1 MSDEFDPKLENLL
14 DYLKR
19 TRGFDFTAYKR
30 STLAR
35 RIEKRMQT
43 VGVSHFSEYIDHL
56 EVHPAEFASLFNTI
70 LINVT
75 EFFRDPPAWEFISA
89 EAIPRILKGKGTH
102 EQIRIWSAG
111 CASGEEAY
119 SIAMLF
125 SEALGIDGL
134 QERVKIYATDVD
146 EEALTSARHG
156 RYAEKALEGLPR
168 HLVEKYFTSDGQYY
182 DFHPEARRAVI
193 FGRHDLIQ
201 DPPISR
207 VDLLLCRNTLMY
219 FNNEAQIKVLARF
232 HFALNPGGYLFAGRA
247 EMLLTH
253 ANLFAPADLK
263 RRIFTKVTKATLPDR
278 IAILAQAN
286 NFEAVGEQAL
296 VRQIYDAAFEAG
308 VLAQIVLDAKG
319 RILVANERARILF
332 RLGLKDQGRAFAEVE
347 PPADLHRAIEQA
359 YVERVPAKLRDV
371 DGLNPAGRSEI
382 SIQPP
387 RDDLGTLLGV
397 SVVVEDVASYRTMQ
411 EQLQKARQEVETVS
425 VELQSSNEEL
435 ETTNE
440 ELQSTVEELQTTNEE
455 LQSTNEELETM
466 NDALQSTNEELQTT
480 NDELRERGNQINTA
494 NAFLQSI
501 LTSMRNGLAVL
512 DDNGHIMAWNRA
524 AEDLWGLTADEVLSR
539 TILRLDHR
547 LPGHRLDA
555 PIRECLAGEE
565 SSTTL
570 QATNRRGKAIACQ
583 VLCASL
589 RSADGQIQGVILTM
603 EPQGEPN

>member
-43 VGVSHFSEYIDHL
+43 VGVSHFTEYIDHL
-56 EVHPAEFASLFNTI
+56 EVHPAEFTSLFNTI

-75 EFFRDPPAWEFISA
+75 EFFRDPPAWEFITA
-89 EAIPRILKGKGTH
+89 EAIPRILKKGTH

-119 SIAMLF
+119 SIAILF

-146 EEALTSARHG
+146 EEALSTARHG

-168 HLVEKYFTSDGQYY
+168 HLVEKYFTPDGRDY

-219 FNNEAQIKVLARF
+219 FNNEAQVKVLARF
-232 HFALNPGGYLFAGRA
+232 HFALNTGGFLFAGRA

-278 IAILAQAN
+278 IAVLAQAN

-308 VLAQIVLDAKG
+308 ALAQIVLDAKG

-332 RLGLKDQGRAFAEVE
+332 RLGLKDQGRAFAEV
-347 PPADLHRAIEQA
+347 
-359 YVERVPAKLRDV
+359 
-371 DGLNPAGRSEI
+371 
-382 SIQPP
+382 
-387 RDDLGTLLGV
+387 
-397 SVVVEDVASYRTMQ
+397 
-411 EQLQKARQEVETVS
+411 
-425 VELQSSNEEL
+425 
-435 ETTNE
+435 
-440 ELQSTVEELQTTNEE
+440 
-455 LQSTNEELETM
+455 
-466 NDALQSTNEELQTT
+466 
-480 NDELRERGNQINTA
+480 
-494 NAFLQSI
+494 
-501 LTSMRNGLAVL
+501 
-512 DDNGHIMAWNRA
+512 
-524 AEDLWGLTADEVLSR
+524 
-539 TILRLDHR
+539 
-547 LPGHRLDA
+547 
-555 PIRECLAGEE
+555 
-565 SSTTL
+565 
-570 QATNRRGKAIACQ
+570 
-583 VLCASL
+583 
-589 RSADGQIQGVILTM
+589 
-603 EPQGEPN
+603 